1 MPQGGAATRGFGAI
15 GTVRNTISVLR
26 EVSINDLREEAER
39 EPTLVVIAPDDG
51 VAREL
56 GAALAGDGAHR
67 QPKSASLF
75 AKVDLLDQFDA
86 IVVYDPGN
94 TGRAAELRR
103 MVRTD
108 GPSRVFSFE
117 GASMTDRAA
126 LDTTRLTITRRAPDR
141 APAFGRYYPAFRS
154 AAVRAVIDESAR
166 ANAEFAF
173 VSNIPAVIPIV
184 GSLAAAGAD
193 FLVLTKNQVMLV
205 LKVAAIYGEDLGS
218 YAKILRE
225 LAPVVGAGF
234 MWRTVAREA
243 ASFLPFAAGTIPKVA
258 IAYTG
263 TVVAGRAAE
272 FYFRYGQR
280 PSAIDVKGFY
290 RDAAEAVGRLS
301 LPKRGIGKTDEAI
314 AIPPANEP

>member
-1 MPQGGAATRGFGAI
+1 MPGTGAASRGFGAI

-39 EPTLVVIAPDDG
+39 EPAMLVLAPDETT
-51 VAREL
+51 ARGL
-56 GAALAGDGAHR
+56 ATALAGDDAVR
-67 QPKSASLF
+67 PPKTATLF
-75 AKVDLLDQFDA
+75 AKVESIERFDA
-86 IVVYDPGN
+86 VVVFDPSD
-94 TGRAAELRR
+94 TGRAAEIRR
-103 MVRTD
+103 GIRTD
-108 GPSRVFSFE
+108 GPSRVLSFG
-117 GASMTDRAA
+117 GADAADRAA
-126 LDTTRLTITRRAPDR
+126 LEATRLSITRRLPDR
-141 APAFGRYYPAFRS
+141 APAFGRAYPAFRA

-205 LKVAAIYGEDLGS
+205 LKVAAIYGQDLES

-290 RDAAEAVGRLS
+290 RDAAEAVGRLP
-301 LPKRGIGKTDEAI
+301 LPGRGTAKVDRPDAISPGKDA
-314 AIPPANEP
+314 